1 MGASNNKLPGFRVC
15 MNMVYH
21 QTCSVYDVAH
31 KEIIPR
37 LSEVYDFVGIR
48 ITLGTRVIA
57 QRESAT

>member
-1 MGASNNKLPGFRVC
+1 MGASNNRLPGFRVC

-57 QRESAT
+57 